1 MGEIAALGTSVLW
14 SFTSVLFTLAGR
26 RVGSVIVNRTRLVVA
41 VFFIGLTHWILQ
53 GEIIPQDLN
62 PKRVFWLGLS
72 GVVGLV
78 AGDASLFQAFVL
90 IGPRLSMLMM
100 ALAPII
106 STLLAWIFL
115 GEHLGPVDLF
125 AILITVAGITWVV
138 WESNVQ
144 LPKVERK
151 NFVLGII
158 LGVGGALGQAVGLIT
173 SKLGMEGGFPPLS
186 ATLLRMV
193 TAMLFIWLLTIF
205 QGKARSTLY
214 ALKDRKATLAI
225 IGASIVGPFLGVWLS
240 LIAIDQV
247 HVGIASTLMS
257 LSPIFLIPLA
267 KWVFKEQVSSRVV
280 FGTVI
285 AIVGVTLIFTD
296 V

>member
-1 MGEIAALGTSVLW
+1 MRPMIALDGVL
-14 SFTSVLFTLAGR
+14 R
-26 RVGSVIVNRTRLVVA
+26 
-41 VFFIGLTHWILQ
+41 
-53 GEIIPQDLN
+53 
-62 PKRVFWLGLS
+62 
-72 GVVGLV
+72 
-78 AGDASLFQAFVL
+78 
-90 IGPRLSMLMM
+90 PRLLRD
-100 ALAPII
+100 LPKQ
-106 STLLAWIFL
+106 
-115 GEHLGPVDLF
+115 VDL
-125 AILITVAGITWVV
+125 
-138 WESNVQ
+138 
-144 LPKVERK
+144 
-151 NFVLGII
+151 I